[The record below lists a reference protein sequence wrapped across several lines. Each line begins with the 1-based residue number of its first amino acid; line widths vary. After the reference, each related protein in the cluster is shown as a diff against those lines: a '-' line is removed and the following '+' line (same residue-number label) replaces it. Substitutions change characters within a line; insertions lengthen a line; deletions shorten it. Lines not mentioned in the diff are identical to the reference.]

1 LLEHQVAARSSTGK
15 ADHKVLDR
23 LFTRIDGLRDELVAL
38 TKALVC
44 IPTVNPPG
52 EFYEDCARLIGERL
66 RSKGFA
72 VEYPRA
78 TGEKAD
84 SDKYPRINVVGRVEG
99 QGVGP
104 CVHFNSHIDVVE
116 AGRGWSVDPWAG
128 ELKEGRIYGR
138 GTCDMKG
145 GLAASMIA
153 VEAILTDGIEFPG
166 AFEISGTADE
176 ESGGWA
182 GVGWLAKRGYFAK
195 SHVDHVII
203 PEPLNQDCVC
213 LGHRGVWW
221 AEVESLGRVA
231 HGSMPSLGVNAIR
244 GMGAFIHKVEQK
256 LYPQLHKRQTAMPV
270 IPEGARHS
278 TLNFNSIHG
287 GQIEPDKDYDGA
299 PSPVVADSC
308 RLILDRRYLIEED
321 LQTVKDEIVGLLEEV
336 RRELPEFQYRIR
348 DLLEFAP
355 NMIDAHDPVV
365 RALDGAV
372 QGVFGKP
379 ARHLVSPGTY
389 DQKHIQRIG
398 HLSSCVAYRAGIPE
412 LAHQPDEYVVI
423 DDMIRSAK
431 VMAAASLALK
441 RLISF

>member
-1 LLEHQVAARSSTGK
+1 MDTITGK
-15 ADHKVLDR
+15 AGLQALDG
-23 LFTRIDGLRDELVAL
+23 LFARIDGLRDDLVAL
-38 TKALVC
+38 TQALVR

-52 EFYEDCARLIGERL
+52 QFYEDCARLIGERL
-66 RSKGFA
+66 RGKGFA

-78 TGEKAD
+78 TTEKSD
-84 SDKYPRINVVGRVEG
+84 SDKYPRTNVVARLEG
-99 QGVGP
+99 QGSGP
-104 CVHFNSHIDVVE
+104 CLHFNSHIDVVE
-116 AGRGWSVDPWAG
+116 AGNGWTHDPWGG
-128 ELKEGRIYGR
+128 ELEDGKIFGR

-153 VEAILTDGIEFPG
+153 IEAIMAAGIAFPG

-182 GVGWLAKRGYFAK
+182 GVGFLAKQGYFAK
-195 SHVDHVII
+195 SKVDHVII

-221 AEVESLGRVA
+221 AEVETLGRVA
-231 HGSMPSLGVNAIR
+231 HGSMPYLGVNAIR
-244 GMGAFIHKVEQK
+244 GMGAFIHKVEQQ
-256 LYPQLHKRQTAMPV
+256 LYPLLDTRQTAMPV
-270 IPEGARHS
+270 IPEGSRRS

-287 GQIEPDKDYDGA
+287 GQMEPDKEYDGA

-321 LQTVKDEIVGLLEEV
+321 PQAVKDEIVALLEDV
-336 RRELPEFQYRIR
+336 RRERPDFKYRMR

-355 NMIDAHDPVV
+355 NMTDASDPVV
-365 RALDGAV
+365 KALDGAV
-372 QGVFGKP
+372 QQVFGKP
-379 ARHLVSPGTY
+379 ARHVVSPGTY

-398 HLSSCVAYRAGIPE
+398 HLQSCVAYGPGILD
-412 LAHQPDEYVVI
+412 LAHQPDEYIVV

-441 RLISF
+441 GVIAL